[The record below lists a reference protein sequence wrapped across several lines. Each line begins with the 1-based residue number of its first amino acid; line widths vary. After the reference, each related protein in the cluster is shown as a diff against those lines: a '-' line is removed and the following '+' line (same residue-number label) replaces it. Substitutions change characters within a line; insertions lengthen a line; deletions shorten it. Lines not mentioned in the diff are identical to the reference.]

1 MELLFTQEQYNNF
14 INDSTDDIMKNIYFN
29 DIFNYEE
36 RSYEVDY
43 PKYINFCKTL
53 EYYYFLFLKEQ
64 VFDLISDNSDDIY
77 LKIRNKND
85 KIFLH
90 ANKIYDFYLDNIVL
104 DGLKYHDM
112 KVSLS
117 NNDYHKLDDY
127 YIEYMNIYNQKIEII
142 RTLVDDNIE
151 DNFYDPTELL
161 QIFYNKFNNEI
172 DFYNSIKDNSLFIE
186 KNQKKCF
193 SDYFIN
199 KITFLFFIDIKN
211 IDIIDIEYDQNFLDN
226 FIFSPFRF

>member
-90 ANKIYDFYLDNIVL
+90 ANKIYDFYIPTGTSQPAKDASVKNR
-104 DGLKYHDM
+104 YH
-112 KVSLS
+112 V
-117 NNDYHKLDDY
+117 
-127 YIEYMNIYNQKIEII
+127 
-142 RTLVDDNIE
+142 RG
-151 DNFYDPTELL
+151 
-161 QIFYNKFNNEI
+161 
-172 DFYNSIKDNSLFIE
+172 
-186 KNQKKCF
+186 
-193 SDYFIN
+193 
-199 KITFLFFIDIKN
+199 
-211 IDIIDIEYDQNFLDN
+211 
-226 FIFSPFRF
+226 FRFE